1 MPQTDIL
8 YKSLI
13 DIGLSLSAA
22 RIRSIQRYVQTL
34 EKWNR
39 TMNLTALKGSA
50 LVRRLVVE
58 PLWVAAELSPSGR
71 YLDIGSGNGSPAI
84 PWHILQEFVAVDL
97 VESRRR
103 RATFLQRAIREIG
116 LTGVRVHP
124 IRFEDAVSGS
134 NRWTGLPFKAYASH
148 PNCSSKCVPWVAKRH
163 RSFGLRKL
171 VSLRLP
177 RAGSSKYR
185 TLIARHL
192 FSCCER
198 GPLLGLCRVT
208 IR

>member
-13 DIGLSLSAA
+13 DIGLSLPDA
-22 RIRSIQRYVQTL
+22 RIRSIQRYVETL

-124 IRFEDAVSGS
+124 IRFEDAVSGLEPMDWITLQGV
-134 NRWTGLPFKAYASH
+134 RLTPKLLEQMRALGGEATQVVWFTKAREPSASPSRILEIPH
-148 PNCSSKCVPWVAKRH
+148 SDRQALV
-163 RSFGLRKL
+163 FLLRTRTSPG
-171 VSLRLP
+171 SL
-177 RAGSSKYR
+177 
-185 TLIARHL
+185 
-192 FSCCER
+192 
-198 GPLLGLCRVT
+198 
-208 IR
+208 